1 MTRDDLG
8 FILVVGVIGV
18 SVALAWWL
26 CYVARVEWFRVRLVE
41 GDRTQRMIGM
51 LPIVIPACVLVALI
65 L

>member
-8 FILVVGVIGV
+8 FILVVGVIGF

-51 LPIVIPACVLVALI
+51 LPIVIPAIILVALI

>member
-1 MTRDDLG
+1 MSRDHLG
-8 FILVVGVIGV
+8 FVLIVGAIGL
-18 SVALAWWL
+18 SVAVAWWL

-51 LPIVIPACVLVALI
+51 LPIVIPACIVLALI